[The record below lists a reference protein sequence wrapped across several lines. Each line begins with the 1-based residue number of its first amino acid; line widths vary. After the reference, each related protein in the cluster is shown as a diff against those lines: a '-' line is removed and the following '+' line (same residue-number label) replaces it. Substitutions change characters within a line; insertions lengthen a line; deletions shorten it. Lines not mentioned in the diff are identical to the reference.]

1 MKDKPLY
8 NLRRKK
14 GYNQQEVADYLG
26 ITRQMYNL
34 YEKDAG
40 IMKVVTLIKILDFIG
55 ATKAERKKLCDEI
68 IK

>member
-1 MKDKPLY
+1 
-8 NLRRKK
+8 
-14 GYNQQEVADYLG
+14 
-26 ITRQMYNL
+26 MYNL